1 MIAAINN
8 PIILALGIGNFFA
21 AGYSYY
27 NGDWKV
33 CGVFAAY
40 GVANLF
46 LCLVKA

>member
-1 MIAAINN
+1 MVINN
-8 PIILALGIGNFFA
+8 PIIFALGIGNFFA
-21 AGYSYY
+21 AAYSYY

-33 CGVFAAY
+33 GGVFAAY